1 MNPLKF
7 YPLSKIQIQRK
18 NEWQTG
24 TQLPCNSY
32 KYLVGDPE
40 ENIIDVRHPDPRSQT
55 HEEEHNAVDEGD
67 QG

>member
-1 MNPLKF
+1 M
-7 YPLSKIQIQRK
+7 QRK
-18 NEWQTG
+18 NERQTG